1 MNAPNGKIYVEECKS
16 QKTENA
22 GDFVCQIEEMIEQIT
37 KPAQKIKMNSMPK
50 PTFSIKSS

>member
-50 PTFSIKSS
+50 PIFSIKSS